1 MENLIPQQNQLSV
14 RNIDIVTQEINI
26 LTAQAQNM
34 AIAYII
40 ELGRRLK
47 EAKGMLSHGEW
58 GAWLKEK
65 VSYSQST
72 ANNYMKIYEEY
83 GTQTPALLGSI
94 ANSQAFANLSYSKA
108 IALLNV
114 DREEREEFVEQN
126 DVNSLS
132 TRELNALIKE
142 RDKERKRAE
151 EAEKEAERL
160 RSFEKEV
167 KESKLKVDEANADL
181 LKVQMEKKK
190 LEKEIGELQSTLDLK
205 DQEISNLESNPAL
218 SEETYKKAK
227 EEVRQ
232 ELKEELNDLEQRE
245 NSLLSAKLD
254 AEKQVKD
261 AEEKILMLEKQLKM
275 ADKDTSEFKAIFD
288 HFQDDADKLLEIIS
302 KIKNS
307 DFEKAKKL
315 LFAIKKIAKNIF
327 SVKLGD

>member
-218 SEETYKKAK
+218 SEETYKMAK
-227 EEVRQ
+227 EEARQ
-232 ELKEELNDLEQRE
+232 ELKKELEDLEQRE
-245 NSLLSAKLD
+245 KSLLSAKLD

-302 KIKNS
+302 KIKIS

-315 LFAIKKIAKNIF
+315 LFAIKKVARNIF

>member
-14 RNIDIVTQEINI
+14 RNIAIITQEINF

-83 GTQTPALLGSI
+83 GTQTPALLGSV

-160 RSFEKEV
+160 RFFEKEV

-190 LEKEIGELQSTLDLK
+190 LEKEIGELQSTIDLK

-218 SEETYKKAK
+218 SEETYKMAK
-227 EEVRQ
+227 EEARQ

-245 NSLLSAKLD
+245 KSLLSAKLD

-302 KIKNS
+302 KIKIS

-315 LFAIKKIAKNIF
+315 LFAIKEVAKNIF